1 VSHVIGHS
9 NNNALVFVTF
19 DLATKSHPNAKTIF
33 HSDRGFQ
40 YTNKTFKAKLD
51 KARMVQSMSRVS
63 RCIDN
68 GPVEG
73 FWGILKCEMYYL
85 HKFNDYEGLKKAIQ
99 EYIGYYN
106 TRRYQRRLNCMTPI
120 EYRNYLSGIS
130 A

>member
-73 FWGILKCEMYYL
+73 FWG
-85 HKFNDYEGLKKAIQ
+85 F
-99 EYIGYYN
+99 
-106 TRRYQRRLNCMTPI
+106 
-120 EYRNYLSGIS
+120 
-130 A
+130 